1 MATISKKEW
10 IRSLKFLL
18 FSISAGLV
26 QMGSFAL
33 MSIFLDDT
41 HYRLKSYIAIV
52 LSVVW
57 NFTINRKLTF
67 KSANNVKIAML
78 KTLCFYIVFA
88 PLSIE
93 LGDLYLV
100 KTLGWN
106 EFLVMLCTM
115 IINFITE
122 FLYQRFFVYGK
133 SVDTAVKKNNKKEQ
147 VKNEQEIR

>member
-1 MATISKKEW
+1 MAKIEKKEW
-10 IRSLKFLL
+10 LRTLKFLL
-18 FSISAGLV
+18 FSISAGIV

-41 HYRLKSYIAIV
+41 FYRLKSYIAII

-78 KTLCFYIVFA
+78 KTICFYIIFA

-100 KTLGWN
+100 KTLGLN
-106 EFLVMLCTM
+106 EFLVLFCTM
-115 IINFITE
+115 VINFITE
-122 FLYQRFFVYGK
+122 YLYQRFFVYGK
-133 SVDTAVKKNNKKEQ
+133 SVDTAVKKNKKT
-147 VKNEQEIR
+147 K

>member
-1 MATISKKEW
+1 MAKIEKKEW
-10 IRSLKFLL
+10 LRTLKFLL
-18 FSISAGLV
+18 FSISAGIV

-41 HYRLKSYIAIV
+41 FYRLKSYIAII

-78 KTLCFYIVFA
+78 KTLCFYIIFA

-100 KTLGWN
+100 KTLGLN
-106 EFLVMLCTM
+106 EFLVLFCSMV
-115 IINFITE
+115 INFITE
-122 FLYQRFFVYGK
+122 YLYQRFFVYGK
-133 SVDTAVKKNNKKEQ
+133 SVDTAVKKNKKT
-147 VKNEQEIR
+147 K

>member
-1 MATISKKEW
+1 MPKIEKKEW
-10 IRSLKFLL
+10 IRTLKFLF
-18 FSISAGLV
+18 FSISAGIV

-41 HYRLKSYIAIV
+41 HYRLKSYIALV
-52 LSVVW
+52 LSVLW

-106 EFLVMLCTM
+106 EFLVMFCTM
-115 IINFITE
+115 LINFVTE

-133 SVDTAVKKNNKKEQ
+133 SVDTAVKKSKKKEIIN
-147 VKNEQEIR
+147 NEEQK

>member
-10 IRSLKFLL
+10 LRSLKFLL
-18 FSISAGLV
+18 FSISAGIV

-41 HYRLKSYIAIV
+41 YYRLKSYIAIV

-106 EFLVMLCTM
+106 EFLVMLCSM

-122 FLYQRFFVYGK
+122 FLYQRFFVYGN
-133 SVDTAVKKNNKKEQ
+133 SVDTAVKKNKKKEQ
-147 VKNEQEIR
+147 VNNEN

>member
-1 MATISKKEW
+1 MGRIEKKEW
-10 IRSLKFLL
+10 LRSLKFLL
-18 FSISAGLV
+18 FSISAGIV

-41 HYRLKSYIAIV
+41 FYRLKSYIAIV

-78 KTLCFYIVFA
+78 KTICFYIIFA

-106 EFLVMLCTM
+106 EFLVLFCTM
-115 IINFITE
+115 VINFITE
-122 FLYQRFFVYGK
+122 YLYQRFFVYGK
-133 SVDTAVKKNNKKEQ
+133 SVDTAVKKTKKT
-147 VKNEQEIR
+147 K

>member
-1 MATISKKEW
+1 MAKIEKKEW
-10 IRSLKFLL
+10 LRTLKFLL
-18 FSISAGLV
+18 FSISAGIV

-41 HYRLKSYIAIV
+41 FYRLKSYIAII

-78 KTLCFYIVFA
+78 KTICFYIIFA

-100 KTLGWN
+100 KTLGLN
-106 EFLVMLCTM
+106 EFLVLFCSMV
-115 IINFITE
+115 INFITE
-122 FLYQRFFVYGK
+122 YLYQRFFVYGK
-133 SVDTAVKKNNKKEQ
+133 SVDTAVKKNKKT
-147 VKNEQEIR
+147 K

>member
-10 IRSLKFLL
+10 LRSLKFLL
-18 FSISAGLV
+18 FSISAGIV
-26 QMGSFAL
+26 QILSFTL
-33 MSIFLDDT
+33 FIEVFG
-41 HYRLKSYIAIV
+41 LKEWLANAISM
-52 LSVVW
+52 LFSVVW

-67 KSANNVKIAML
+67 KSANDVKIAML

-106 EFLVMLCTM
+106 EFLVMFCSM
-115 IINFITE
+115 IINFVTE

-133 SVDTAVKKNNKKEQ
+133 SVDTAVKKNKKKEQ
-147 VKNEQEIR
+147 VDDEK

>member
-1 MATISKKEW
+1 MAKIEKKEW
-10 IRSLKFLL
+10 LRTLKFLL
-18 FSISAGLV
+18 FSISAGIV

-41 HYRLKSYIAIV
+41 FYRLKSYIAIT

-78 KTLCFYIVFA
+78 KTICFYIIFA

-100 KTLGWN
+100 KTLGLN
-106 EFLVMLCTM
+106 EFLVLFCSMV
-115 IINFITE
+115 INFITE
-122 FLYQRFFVYGK
+122 YLYQRFFVYGK
-133 SVDTAVKKNNKKEQ
+133 TVDTAVKKNKKT
-147 VKNEQEIR
+147 K

>member
-1 MATISKKEW
+1 MAKIEKKEW
-10 IRSLKFLL
+10 LRSLKFLL
-18 FSISAGLV
+18 FSISAGIV
-26 QMGSFAL
+26 QMGTFAL

-41 HYRLKSYIAIV
+41 FYRLKSYIAIT

-78 KTLCFYIVFA
+78 KTICFYIIFA

-100 KTLGWN
+100 KTLGLN
-106 EFLVMLCTM
+106 EFLVLLCSM

-122 FLYQRFFVYGK
+122 YLYQRFFVYGK
-133 SVDTAVKKNNKKEQ
+133 SVDTAVKKNKKT
-147 VKNEQEIR
+147 K

>member
-1 MATISKKEW
+1 MAKIEKKEW
-10 IRSLKFLL
+10 LRTLKFLL
-18 FSISAGLV
+18 FSISAGIV

-41 HYRLKSYIAIV
+41 FYRLKSYIAIT

-78 KTLCFYIVFA
+78 KTICFYIIFA

-100 KTLGWN
+100 KTLGLN
-106 EFLVMLCTM
+106 EFLVLFCSMV
-115 IINFITE
+115 INFITE
-122 FLYQRFFVYGK
+122 YLYQRFFVYGK
-133 SVDTAVKKNNKKEQ
+133 SVDTAVKKNKKT
-147 VKNEQEIR
+147 K

>member
-10 IRSLKFLL
+10 FRSLKFLL
-18 FSISAGLV
+18 FSISAGIV

-133 SVDTAVKKNNKKEQ
+133 SVDTAVKKNKKKEQ
-147 VKNEQEIR
+147 VDDEK